1 MSKSKD
7 DHLAGVPLFARMST
21 KERLELG
28 NLFTEVE
35 VPAGTVLAKQ
45 GSTGH
50 EFFLILSGT
59 AAVDRDG
66 HHVADVGAGS
76 FQGEISLLDG
86 GPRTATVTASTAMT
100 MLVASHQEFNSLLD
114 RAPTLAR
121 QMLPALAHRVR
132 ALTEDAV
139 SH

>member
-35 VPAGTVLAKQ
+35 VPANTVLAKQ

-50 EFFLILSGT
+50 EFFLILTGS

-66 HHVADVGAGS
+66 HRLAEVGPGN

-100 MLVASHQEFNSLLD
+100 ILVASHQEFNSLLD